1 MGAGKGIVPPT
12 PPGLTLA
19 SPQGESRH
27 ATTASTRA
35 TIDGAGGTRATTPVT
50 QSKWQPQD
58 LAIVN
63 RPDLISSLLT
73 RSAGQGRTPGWWA
86 TTRTIHSSQRNSPPG
101 PLLSHSDAEQ
111 DLPYAL
117 SKYYGGAQLRQRGAG
132 FIYSHSP
139 DGYGNGWTPTGTI

>member
-27 ATTASTRA
+27 ATTASRA
-35 TIDGAGGTRATTPVT
+35 TIDGAGGTRATAPVT

-86 TTRTIHSSQRNSPPG
+86 TTRTIHSS
-101 PLLSHSDAEQ
+101 
-111 DLPYAL
+111 
-117 SKYYGGAQLRQRGAG
+117 
-132 FIYSHSP
+132 
-139 DGYGNGWTPTGTI
+139 